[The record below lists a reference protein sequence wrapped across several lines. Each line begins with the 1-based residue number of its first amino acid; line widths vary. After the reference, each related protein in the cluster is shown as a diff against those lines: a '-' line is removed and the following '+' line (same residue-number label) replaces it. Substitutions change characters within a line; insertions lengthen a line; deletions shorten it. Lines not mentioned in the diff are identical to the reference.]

1 MRRERVALAPHWCLM
16 AERRRQE
23 VWNRINR
30 IGVSLHELAD
40 EIQAL
45 AAELRTEEGEDFAE
59 FSLDDFTRDF
69 AHALQKMSTEESV
82 GWGSSTPVL
91 DDEDEE
97 EGLPIGPN
105 EQNWEPVGEGLALSQ
120 DDLRAALAG
129 LAEEAE
135 DVVAVAAPTEEMAAP
150 EPEDTAEL
158 SGYLAA
164 PENETR
170 SIDDILET
178 LKPTPAEEESPAE
191 PAPIEIVAE
200 AAEIAEVAETAPV
213 EPLAEEVLSE
223 LDEALGAVTAEAE
236 ETWTA
241 VSADAPIMAQDELAA
256 ALNSLELETTGEA
269 MTTEESVISLEDV
282 FAEAAQEG
290 VEDPKEIEEEL
301 AFEPA
306 PARSAAPVHSDGG
319 MILSE
324 DEITALLAEA
334 QARAEDVDEE
344 PIFVESGEMSETAR
358 FMTELQGKSQPD
370 SGPSVSAP
378 EVTGETSGI
387 NPHAVLKVPASLA
400 LSALA
405 MPVDIEGDQIVLH
418 AAVPLDQIGI
428 AMIGQATG
436 LKPKII
442 EKPLPEVLDQLRQNY
457 QDPHAPVE
465 AAPRLTN
472 IS

>member
-1 MRRERVALAPHWCLM
+1 M
-16 AERRRQE
+16 
-23 VWNRINR
+23 
-30 IGVSLHELAD
+30 HELAD

-82 GWGSSTPVL
+82 GWGSSTSVL

-97 EGLPIGPN
+97 EGLPIAPN
-105 EQNWEPVGEGLALSQ
+105 EQNWEPVGEGLAFSQ
-120 DDLRAALAG
+120 DDLSAALAG
-129 LAEEAE
+129 VAEEAE
-135 DVVAVAAPTEEMAAP
+135 EVAAVAAPTEETAAP
-150 EPEDTAEL
+150 EPEITAEP
-158 SGYLAA
+158 SVYLAA
-164 PENETR
+164 PENETQ
-170 SIDDILET
+170 SIDDILAT
-178 LKPTPAEEESPAE
+178 LKPTPDE
-191 PAPIEIVAE
+191 PEMVEAVAE

-282 FAEAAQEG
+282 FAEAAQEE

-306 PARSAAPVHSDGG
+306 PAKSAAPAHSDGG

>member
-1 MRRERVALAPHWCLM
+1 M

-23 VWNRINR
+23 IWNRINR

-45 AAELRTEEGEDFAE
+45 AAELKTEEGEDFAE
-59 FSLDDFTRDF
+59 FSMDDFTRDF
-69 AHALQKMSTEESV
+69 AHALQNMAADEESE
-82 GWGSSTPVL
+82 WSSPSSFS
-91 DDEDEE
+91 DDEVE
-97 EGLPIGPN
+97 EGEPIAPE
-105 EQNWEPVGEGLALSQ
+105 EQNWEPVGEGQAFSQ
-120 DDLRAALAG
+120 DDLSAALAEVKPEAPEA
-129 LAEEAE
+129 LAEEP
-135 DVVAVAAPTEEMAAP
+135 VATAAP
-150 EPEDTAEL
+150 EEQPVAT
-158 SGYLAA
+158 SVNLAA
-164 PENETR
+164 PENETQ
-170 SIDDILET
+170 SIDDILAT
-178 LKPTPAEEESPAE
+178 LKPTPAE
-191 PAPIEIVAE
+191 PAPMESVAE
-200 AAEIAEVAETAPV
+200 AAEVAEVAETAPAD
-213 EPLAEEVLSE
+213 PLAEDVLSE
-223 LDEALGAVTAEAE
+223 LDVALGAVTAEAE

-269 MTTEESVISLEDV
+269 TDAANTDESVISLEDV
-282 FAEAAQEG
+282 FAEAAQEE

-306 PARSAAPVHSDGG
+306 PAKPAAPAPSDGG

-324 DEITALLAEA
+324 DEIAALLAEA

-344 PIFVESGEMSETAR
+344 PIFNENGEMNESAR
-358 FMTELQGKSQPD
+358 FMTELRGEAQPEAA
-370 SGPSVSAP
+370 PAAAAASAP
-378 EVTGETSGI
+378 SSTSGI
-387 NPHAVLKVPASLA
+387 NPHAVQKVPASLA

>member
-1 MRRERVALAPHWCLM
+1 M
-16 AERRRQE
+16 
-23 VWNRINR
+23 
-30 IGVSLHELAD
+30 HELAD

-82 GWGSSTPVL
+82 GWGSSTSVL

-97 EGLPIGPN
+97 EGLPIAPN
-105 EQNWEPVGEGLALSQ
+105 EQNWEPVGEGLAFSQ
-120 DDLRAALAG
+120 DDLSAALAG
-129 LAEEAE
+129 VAEEAE
-135 DVVAVAAPTEEMAAP
+135 EVAAVAAPTEETAAP
-150 EPEDTAEL
+150 EPEITAEP
-158 SGYLAA
+158 SVYLAA
-164 PENETR
+164 PENETQ
-170 SIDDILET
+170 SIDDILAT
-178 LKPTPAEEESPAE
+178 LKPTPDE
-191 PAPIEIVAE
+191 PEMVEAVAE

-282 FAEAAQEG
+282 FAEAAQEE

-306 PARSAAPVHSDGG
+306 LAKSAAPAHSDGG

>member
-1 MRRERVALAPHWCLM
+1 M

-69 AHALQKMSTEESV
+69 AHALENMSADEETE
-82 GWGSSTPVL
+82 WSSASPIA
-91 DDEDEE
+91 DEDLE
-97 EGLPIGPN
+97 EGLPIAPD
-105 EQNWEPVGEGLALSQ
+105 EQNWEPVGEGLAFSQ
-120 DDLRAALAG
+120 DDLSAALAEVHG
-129 LAEEAE
+129 EPAEAPVATGEPEEELALVAPLAEVDAE
-135 DVVAVAAPTEEMAAP
+135 PSV
-150 EPEDTAEL
+150 
-158 SGYLAA
+158 YLAPPA
-164 PENETR
+164 NETE
-170 SIDDILET
+170 SIDDILAT
-178 LKPTPAEEESPAE
+178 LKTPSTEVE
-191 PAPIEIVAE
+191 PE
-200 AAEIAEVAETAPV
+200 AAAPV
-213 EPLAEEVLSE
+213 EPSDPVADDVMSE
-223 LDEALGAVTAEAE
+223 LDEALSAVAAESE
-236 ETWTA
+236 DTWTE
-241 VSADAPIMAQDELAA
+241 VSADAPLMAQDELAA
-256 ALNSLELETTGEA
+256 ALSALESGETEA
-269 MTTEESVISLEDV
+269 VAAEPNVISLEET
-282 FAEAAQEG
+282 FSEPEPEPELA
-290 VEDPKEIEEEL
+290 EDPKVIEQEL

-306 PARSAAPVHSDGG
+306 PAKPAPPAPSDGG

-324 DEITALLAEA
+324 DEIAALLAEA

-344 PIFVESGEMSETAR
+344 PIFNENGEMTEAAR
-358 FMTELQGKSQPD
+358 FMTELRGEAQPEAA
-370 SGPSVSAP
+370 SPA
-378 EVTGETSGI
+378 EETASSNASGI
-387 NPHAVLKVPASLA
+387 NPHAVQKVPASLA

-405 MPVDIEGDQIVLH
+405 MPVEIEGDQIVLH

-436 LKPKII
+436 LKPKIV
-442 EKPLPEVLDQLRQNY
+442 EKPLPEVLELLRHNY

>member
-1 MRRERVALAPHWCLM
+1 M
-16 AERRRQE
+16 
-23 VWNRINR
+23 
-30 IGVSLHELAD
+30 HELAD

-59 FSLDDFTRDF
+59 FKLDDFTRDF
-69 AHALQKMSTEESV
+69 AHALQNMSTEESDE
-82 GWGSSTPVL
+82 WGSSTPVL

-97 EGLPIGPN
+97 EGLPIAPN
-105 EQNWEPVGEGLALSQ
+105 EQNWEPVGEGLAFSQ
-120 DDLRAALAG
+120 DDLSAALAG
-129 LAEEAE
+129 VGEEAE
-135 DVVAVAAPTEEMAAP
+135 EVAAVAAPTEETAAP
-150 EPEDTAEL
+150 EPEITAEP
-158 SGYLAA
+158 SVYLAA
-164 PENETR
+164 PENETQ
-170 SIDDILET
+170 SIDDILAT
-178 LKPTPAEEESPAE
+178 LKPTPDE
-191 PAPIEIVAE
+191 PEMVEAVAE
-200 AAEIAEVAETAPV
+200 AAEVAEVAETAPTN
-213 EPLAEEVLSE
+213 PLAEEVLSE

-241 VSADAPIMAQDELAA
+241 VSTDAPIMAQDELAA

-269 MTTEESVISLEDV
+269 TATDESVISLEDV
-282 FAEAAQEG
+282 FAEAAQEV

-306 PARSAAPVHSDGG
+306 PAKPATPAPSDGG

-324 DEITALLAEA
+324 DEIAALLAEA

-344 PIFVESGEMSETAR
+344 PIFNENGEMNESAR
-358 FMTELQGKSQPD
+358 FMTELRGEAQPEAA
-370 SGPSVSAP
+370 PAAAAASAP
-378 EVTGETSGI
+378 SSTSGI
-387 NPHAVLKVPASLA
+387 NPHAVQKVPASLA

>member
-1 MRRERVALAPHWCLM
+1 MRRERVALAPYWCLM

-40 EIQAL
+40 ELQAL

-69 AHALQKMSTEESV
+69 AIALQNMSTEDSDE
-82 GWGSSTPVL
+82 WGSSTPVL
-91 DDEDEE
+91 DDEDEA
-97 EGLPIGPN
+97 EGLPIAPN
-105 EQNWEPVGEGLALSQ
+105 EQNWEPVGEGLAFSQ
-120 DDLRAALAG
+120 DDLSAALAG
-129 LAEEAE
+129 VAEEAVE
-135 DVVAVAAPTEEMAAP
+135 VAAAGAPTEELASP
-150 EPEDTAEL
+150 ELEVTAEPAVD
-158 SGYLAA
+158 LAA
-164 PENETR
+164 PENETQ
-170 SIDDILET
+170 SIDDILAT
-178 LKPTPAEEESPAE
+178 LKPTPAEPEMVEA
-191 PAPIEIVAE
+191 VAE
-200 AAEIAEVAETAPV
+200 AAEVAEVAEAAPA

-269 MTTEESVISLEDV
+269 TVADESVISLEDV
-282 FAEAAQEG
+282 FAEAAQDE
-290 VEDPKEIEEEL
+290 VEDPKVIEEAL

-306 PARSAAPVHSDGG
+306 SAKPAPPAPSDGG

-324 DEITALLAEA
+324 DEIAALLAEA

-344 PIFVESGEMSETAR
+344 PIFNENGEINESAR
-358 FMTELQGKSQPD
+358 FMTELRGETQPE
-370 SGPSVSAP
+370 PAPAAAAASAP
-378 EVTGETSGI
+378 SSASGI
-387 NPHAVLKVPASLA
+387 NPYAVQKVPASLA

-442 EKPLPEVLDQLRQNY
+442 EKPLPEVLDLLRQNY

>member
-1 MRRERVALAPHWCLM
+1 MRRERVALALHWCLM

-59 FSLDDFTRDF
+59 FSLDDFTRDV
-69 AHALQKMSTEESV
+69 AHALQNMSTEEADE
-82 GWGSSTPVL
+82 WGSSTPVL

-97 EGLPIGPN
+97 EGLPIAPN
-105 EQNWEPVGEGLALSQ
+105 EQNWEPVGEGLAFSQ
-120 DDLRAALAG
+120 DDLSAALAG
-129 LAEEAE
+129 VAEEAE
-135 DVVAVAAPTEEMAAP
+135 EVAAVAAPTAEMAAP
-150 EPEDTAEL
+150 EPEDAAEP
-158 SGYLAA
+158 SVYLAA
-164 PENETR
+164 PENESQ
-170 SIDDILET
+170 SIDDILAT
-178 LKPTPAEEESPAE
+178 LKPS
-191 PAPIEIVAE
+191 APEVA
-200 AAEIAEVAETAPV
+200 AEVATTPV
-213 EPLAEEVLSE
+213 AEVAAAEPEPLADAVMSE
-223 LDEALGAVTAEAE
+223 LDEALNAVNE
-236 ETWTA
+236 EVEDTWTE
-241 VSADAPIMAQDELAA
+241 VSADAPLMAQDELAA
-256 ALNSLELETTGEA
+256 ALSALETGTDEPA
-269 MTTEESVISLEDV
+269 AAEPNVISLEEA
-282 FAEAAQEG
+282 FAEAEPEP
-290 VEDPKEIEEEL
+290 VEDPKVIEEEL

-306 PARSAAPVHSDGG
+306 PAKPAAPAPSDGG

-324 DEITALLAEA
+324 DEIAALLAEA

-344 PIFVESGEMSETAR
+344 PIFNENGEMNETAR
-358 FMTELQGKSQPD
+358 FMTELRGEAQPEAAPAA
-370 SGPSVSAP
+370 GAASAP
-378 EVTGETSGI
+378 SSTSGI
-387 NPHAVLKVPASLA
+387 NPHAVQKVPASLA

-405 MPVDIEGDQIVLH
+405 MPVEIEGDQIVLH

>member
-16 AERRRQE
+16 VERRRQE

-82 GWGSSTPVL
+82 GWGSSTSVL

-97 EGLPIGPN
+97 EGLPIAPN
-105 EQNWEPVGEGLALSQ
+105 EQNWEPVGEGLAFSQ
-120 DDLRAALAG
+120 DDLSAALAG
-129 LAEEAE
+129 VAEEAE
-135 DVVAVAAPTEEMAAP
+135 EVAAVAAPTEETAAP
-150 EPEDTAEL
+150 EPEITAEP
-158 SGYLAA
+158 SVYLAA
-164 PENETR
+164 PENETQ
-170 SIDDILET
+170 SIDDILAT
-178 LKPTPAEEESPAE
+178 LKPTPDE
-191 PAPIEIVAE
+191 PEMVEAVAE

-282 FAEAAQEG
+282 FAEAAQEE

-306 PARSAAPVHSDGG
+306 PAKPATPAPSDGG
-319 MILSE
+319 MVLSE
-324 DEITALLAEA
+324 DEIAALLAEA

-344 PIFVESGEMSETAR
+344 PIFNENGEMNESAR
-358 FMTELQGKSQPD
+358 FMTELRGEAQPE
-370 SGPSVSAP
+370 PAPAVTAASAP
-378 EVTGETSGI
+378 SSTSGI
-387 NPHAVLKVPASLA
+387 NPHAVQKVPASLA

-472 IS
+472 IH

>member
-1 MRRERVALAPHWCLM
+1 M
-16 AERRRQE
+16 
-23 VWNRINR
+23 
-30 IGVSLHELAD
+30 HELAD

-69 AHALQKMSTEESV
+69 AHALQNMSTEESDE
-82 GWGSSTPVL
+82 WGSSTPVL

-97 EGLPIGPN
+97 EGLPIAPN
-105 EQNWEPVGEGLALSQ
+105 EQNWEPVGEGLAFSQ
-120 DDLRAALAG
+120 DDLSAALAG
-129 LAEEAE
+129 VSEEAE
-135 DVVAVAAPTEEMAAP
+135 EVAAVAAPTEEMASP
-150 EPEDTAEL
+150 ETEITADP
-158 SGYLAA
+158 SVYLAA
-164 PENETR
+164 PENETQ
-170 SIDDILET
+170 SIDDILAT
-178 LKPTPAEEESPAE
+178 LKPTPDE
-191 PAPIEIVAE
+191 PEMVEAVAE
-200 AAEIAEVAETAPV
+200 AAEVAEVAEAAPA

-241 VSADAPIMAQDELAA
+241 VSTDAPIMAQDELAA
-256 ALNSLELETTGEA
+256 ALNSLELEATGEA
-269 MTTEESVISLEDV
+269 TDAAIADESVISLEDV
-282 FAEAAQEG
+282 FAEAAQEE

-306 PARSAAPVHSDGG
+306 PAKPVTPAPSDGG

-324 DEITALLAEA
+324 DEIAALLAEA

-344 PIFVESGEMSETAR
+344 PIFNENGEMNESAR
-358 FMTELQGKSQPD
+358 FMTELRGEAQPEAA
-370 SGPSVSAP
+370 PAAAAASAP
-378 EVTGETSGI
+378 SSTSGI
-387 NPHAVLKVPASLA
+387 NPHAVQKVPASLA

>member
-1 MRRERVALAPHWCLM
+1 M
-16 AERRRQE
+16 
-23 VWNRINR
+23 
-30 IGVSLHELAD
+30 HELAD

-82 GWGSSTPVL
+82 GWGSSTSVL

-97 EGLPIGPN
+97 EGLPIAPN
-105 EQNWEPVGEGLALSQ
+105 EQNWEPVGEGLAFSQ
-120 DDLRAALAG
+120 DDLSAALAG
-129 LAEEAE
+129 VAEEAE
-135 DVVAVAAPTEEMAAP
+135 EVAAVAAPTEETAAP
-150 EPEDTAEL
+150 EPEITAEP
-158 SGYLAA
+158 SVYLAA
-164 PENETR
+164 PENETQ
-170 SIDDILET
+170 SIDDILAT
-178 LKPTPAEEESPAE
+178 LKPTPDE
-191 PAPIEIVAE
+191 PEMVEAVAE

-282 FAEAAQEG
+282 FAEAAQEE

-306 PARSAAPVHSDGG
+306 LAKSAAPAHSDGG

-370 SGPSVSAP
+370 SGPSVSVP